1 MSTLSTPP
9 QPTNPRTSPRTNTW
23 MQPYSSSRPFMP
35 VTANLSEL
43 MSSKHP
49 TKPTSP
55 ILPAESRHR
64 IQGAHLA
71 GAGLLFA
78 VGLATHHLP
87 GKVVGPSAGKFLF
100 SPDWKSWARVGLGV
114 AAVGQLNKGFQWKP
128 PAWLTGLE
136 SAAVITPMAL
146 RFNKASGLTLLMVA
160 PLVAAAVQA
169 NQWAQQFYVND
180 LKAQCHLPESVARL
194 GVSLSVGGL
203 SIVASLLAHRQLRNL
218 PIEKLPLKNFPWL
231 QRKAQDLKKNLTEIM
246 GTGALIQTCP
256 RGCSPSIICMSE
268 IGEMIGGLWQGH
280 QQQKQNN
287 PRKS

>member
-9 QPTNPRTSPRTNTW
+9 HIANPW
-23 MQPYSSSRPFMP
+23 MQPYPSVLPFAPANTAAPSSAK
-35 VTANLSEL
+35 ANPAGQASISKTPTE
-43 MSSKHP
+43 SKH
-49 TKPTSP
+49 SP
-55 ILPAESRHR
+55 RWSN
-64 IQGAHLA
+64 LA
-71 GAGLLFA
+71 WAGLLFSL
-78 VGLATHHLP
+78 GLATHHLP
-87 GKVVGPSAGKFLF
+87 GKAISPNTGKFLL

-114 AAVGQLNKGFQWKP
+114 ATVGQLNKGFQWKP

-146 RFNKASGLTLLMVA
+146 RLNKTAGVTLLLVA
-160 PLVAAAVQA
+160 PLVAAAVQT
-169 NQWAQQFYVND
+169 NQWAQQFFVKD
-180 LKAQCHLPESVARL
+180 LKELCNLPESVSRL

-203 SIVASLLAHRQLRNL
+203 GVLASLMAHRQLRNL

-231 QRKAQDLKKNLTEIM
+231 QRKAQDLKKNLTEIL

-280 QQQKQNN
+280 QQQTPDKH
-287 PRKS
+287 K